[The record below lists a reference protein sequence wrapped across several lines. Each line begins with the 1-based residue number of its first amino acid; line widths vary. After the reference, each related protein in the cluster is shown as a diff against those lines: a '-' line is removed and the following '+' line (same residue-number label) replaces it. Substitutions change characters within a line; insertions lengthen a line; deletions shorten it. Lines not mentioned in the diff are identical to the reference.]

1 MDTNLI
7 IYGFIALVLGFFLAF
22 CISLY
27 AIARLRK
34 FEQSTSDIDW
44 ASLADLVL
52 DVSKLKRNATKYQ
65 ANVNAA
71 QKLTQKEKLAVAIQ
85 EAQLR
90 QQPAPMIYNGTEN

>member
-7 IYGFIALVLGFFLAF
+7 IYGFIALVVGFFLAF
-22 CISLY
+22 CTSAY

-52 DVSKLKRNATKYQ
+52 SL
-65 ANVNAA
+65 
-71 QKLTQKEKLAVAIQ
+71 IH
-85 EAQLR
+85 
-90 QQPAPMIYNGTEN
+90 I